1 MTTQFSDE
9 CWQILADATR
19 REVDRMTNLRN
30 LLNVTDLAEKAM
42 ECDGKALRAKRAELR
57 HTFMD
62 LAERYRVLAA
72 KVQASQKDVCL
83 FRQAGLFQRLL
94 IGPDLP
100 AAIESGCISPMA
112 AP

>member
-62 LAERYRVLAA
+62 LAERYRDLAA
-72 KVQASQKDVCL
+72 KVQASQKTYASSARPV
-83 FRQAGLFQRLL
+83 F
-94 IGPDLP
+94 
-100 AAIESGCISPMA
+100 SSVY
-112 AP
+112 